1 MGVCSADQECF
12 LARAKI
18 DSNFLVSTDDPNSD
32 ADISLKTLGISD
44 RSYTLT
50 CATGYYNTDYSEDT
64 PLTLTCELQNDDET
78 SGKNN
83 LDDIECDRASLV
95 HLYCLSNCL
104 FAYVLNPL
112 AVLILQSKPAR

>member
-64 PLTLTCELQNDDET
+64 PLTLTCELQNDTEEF
-78 SGKNN
+78 GKLN
-83 LDDIECDRASLV
+83 LE
-95 HLYCLSNCL
+95 SNTACYRTFIVLLLAAL
-104 FAYVLNPL
+104 FARVVF
-112 AVLILQSKPAR
+112 AIA